1 MIGSSRQSIRG
12 IRGTRDVRGTRE
24 NVIERSI
31 EHPREGTVSG
41 IVERQTA
48 RVPSLTFLN
57 LAIVSMVASLGVVI
71 FARRKEWGNFIGMWA
86 PSFLL
91 LGIYNKLLRIEE
103 EQGTRISERRSA

>member
-12 IRGTRDVRGTRE
+12 IRDVRGTRGTRE
-24 NVIERSI
+24 NITERPTEPLS
-31 EHPREGTVSG
+31 EKTVTG

-71 FARRKEWGNFIGMWA
+71 FARRKELGNFIGMWA

-103 EQGTRISERRSA
+103 EQKTHISERSSA